1 MPSGRSLWDE
11 LVAHYDR
18 GVAEA
23 AAMQA
28 EWERVRPLVDARRGA
43 DVAQRLARQREEAQW
58 WRDACLA
65 YFQQVNGLPLPPG
78 SRPPAHPLEDYRAL
92 AFPYAPGHG

>member
-1 MPSGRSLWDE
+1 WDE

-23 AAMQA
+23 ASMQA

-78 SRPPAHPLEDYRAL
+78 SRPPAHPLEYYRAL